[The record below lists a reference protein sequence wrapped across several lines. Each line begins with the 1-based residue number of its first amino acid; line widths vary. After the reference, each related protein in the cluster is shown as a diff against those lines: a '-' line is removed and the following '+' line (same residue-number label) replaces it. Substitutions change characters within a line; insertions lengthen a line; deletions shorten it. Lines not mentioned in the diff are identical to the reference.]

1 LSETEDAFLFRWVD
15 IPIDP
20 YPELVVV
27 ENDWEGVIDKV
38 VIWQGNNRP
47 QREIECRTA
56 SDGRSIHQKERT
68 DADMAECV
76 KGYVERCLSTAAN
89 AGPTDP
95 G

>member
-1 LSETEDAFLFRWVD
+1 
-15 IPIDP
+15 
-20 YPELVVV
+20 LVVV

-76 KGYVERCLSTAAN
+76 KGYVE
-89 AGPTDP
+89 AGWMEEGADENLD
-95 G
+95 